1 MMPRGTALR
10 SRSSV
15 PVAGSAHIATMTNAT
30 QVTRTSLIAG
40 VPGSRCCRRR
50 PRRHIATAGTVT
62 VRLGDGH
69 GRTVTSFGVHISA
82 SVSSWVL
89 RLPGLPGGR
98 AISQCLFATG
108 PAGASLARRGAGPDR
123 ADPDSEAATPV
134 WPPAVPSRT
143 RGACQ
148 AASNP
153 GKADFGQ
160 NFQIHAS
167 VTRNPSH

>member
-1 MMPRGTALR
+1 MRPRGTALR

-30 QVTRTSLIAG
+30 QVTQHRHHATRTSLIAG

-89 RLPGLPGGR
+89 RLPGPRITNSRLCFQIRIMVTVLALAWCARPVPVGR
-98 AISQCLFATG
+98 ARSRCATITI
-108 PAGASLARRGAGPDR
+108 SLAG
-123 ADPDSEAATPV
+123 
-134 WPPAVPSRT
+134 
-143 RGACQ
+143 
-148 AASNP
+148 
-153 GKADFGQ
+153 
-160 NFQIHAS
+160 
-167 VTRNPSH
+167 

>member
-30 QVTRTSLIAG
+30 QVTQHRHHATRTSLIAG

-108 PAGASLARRGAGPDR
+108 PAGALLARRGAGPDR
-123 ADPDSEAATPV
+123 A
-134 WPPAVPSRT
+134 
-143 RGACQ
+143 
-148 AASNP
+148 ASDP
-153 GKADFGQ
+153 GKADCGQ
-160 NFQIHAS
+160 NFQNHAS

>member
-1 MMPRGTALR
+1 MPRGTALR

-30 QVTRTSLIAG
+30 QVTQHRHHATRTSLIAG

-98 AISQCLFATG
+98 AISQSLCATLVPHW
-108 PAGASLARRGAGPDR
+108 PAAALARTALPVTLVKLT
-123 ADPDSEAATPV
+123 AARIFKITL
-134 WPPAVPSRT
+134 
-143 RGACQ
+143 Q
-148 AASNP
+148 
-153 GKADFGQ
+153 
-160 NFQIHAS
+160 
-167 VTRNPSH
+167 